1 MLGAAVLIRERRGVS
16 TKSKTPFECGFLPN
30 TKAARGLNL
39 QFLLLILLFV
49 IFDTE
54 VVLLLY
60 VIFESLPVFY
70 LILWLILVTLWFE

>member
-1 MLGAAVLIRERRGVS
+1 MRVLLGAALLIRERRG
-16 TKSKTPFECGFLPN
+16 THPKSKTPFECGFLPN
-30 TKAARGLNL
+30 TKASRGLNL

-60 VIFESLPVFY
+60 VIFESLPIFY
-70 LILWLILVTLWFE
+70 LVL